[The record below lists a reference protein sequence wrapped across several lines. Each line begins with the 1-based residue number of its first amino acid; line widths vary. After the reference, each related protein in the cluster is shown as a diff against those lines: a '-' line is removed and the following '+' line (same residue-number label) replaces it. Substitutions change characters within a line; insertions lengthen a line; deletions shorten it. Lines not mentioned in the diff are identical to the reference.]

1 MKIKIQEA
9 KDMAIKTLIKFG
21 FNQEEAEYCTENALE
36 GELTG
41 KKTHGFVRIPMLI
54 KSVKGEKIKVGGE
67 EITIVKET
75 PVSLLIDGKGKTGLY
90 VVNKALEMGI
100 EKVKKSGMLIVG
112 VTNTALISGLIG
124 QYARKASE
132 NDLIFIGFNNSS
144 GGLIPYG
151 SIKEIFGTNPVT
163 ISVPTNDLP
172 VILDMASSKIT
183 WGNLLIAKAEGKTIP
198 ENTALDGDGN
208 VTTDPEKAMEGGL
221 LPYAEHKGSGMAFMV
236 EILGGALTGS
246 RCGHNIEGG
255 WGSVFILVD
264 PNILRP
270 IVEFKKDVE
279 SLINE
284 VKTSPKM
291 KGFNEIYFPG
301 EQSSKERQRNLETG
315 EFELSDTIFE
325 QINNLLEE

>member
-9 KDMAIKTLIKFG
+9 KDLAIKTLIKFG

-36 GELTG
+36 GELTS
-41 KKTHGFVRIPMLI
+41 KKTHGFVRIPMLV

-75 PVSLLIDGKGKTGLY
+75 PVSLLIDGKSKTGLY

-221 LPYAEHKGSGMAFMV
+221 LSYAEHKGSGMAFMV

-270 IVEFKKDVE
+270 IDEFKKDVE
-279 SLINE
+279 SLIDE

-301 EQSSKERQRNLETG
+301 EQSQKERQKNIEAG
-315 EFELSDTIFE
+315 EFELSDTIYE
-325 QINNLLEE
+325 QIHSLLEE

>member
-1 MKIKIQEA
+1 MKIKIEEA
-9 KDMAIKTLIKFG
+9 TKLAITTLTKFG
-21 FNQEEAEYCTENALE
+21 FTQEEAKYCTENCLE

-90 VVNKALEMGI
+90 VVNKSIEMGI

-151 SIKEIFGTNPVT
+151 SIKEIFGTNPLT
-163 ISVPTNDLP
+163 ISAPTNDLP

-183 WGNLLIAKAEGKTIP
+183 WGNLLIAKAESKSIP
-198 ENTALDGDGN
+198 ENTALDAEGN

-270 IVEFKKDVE
+270 IDEFKKDVE

-301 EQSSKERQRNLETG
+301 EQSQKERQNNLKAG

>member
-1 MKIKIQEA
+1 MKIKIEEA
-9 KDMAIKTLIKFG
+9 TKLAITTLTKFG
-21 FNQEEAEYCTENALE
+21 FTQEEAKYCTENCLE

-100 EKVKKSGMLIVG
+100 EKVKKSGMLIIG

-163 ISVPTNDLP
+163 ISAPTNDLP

-183 WGNLLIAKAEGKTIP
+183 WGNLLIAKAESKSIP
-198 ENTALDGDGN
+198 ENTALDAEGN

-255 WGSVFILVD
+255 WGAVFILVN

-270 IVEFKKDVE
+270 IDEFKKDVE
-279 SLINE
+279 SLIDE

-301 EQSSKERQRNLETG
+301 EQSQKERQNNLKAG